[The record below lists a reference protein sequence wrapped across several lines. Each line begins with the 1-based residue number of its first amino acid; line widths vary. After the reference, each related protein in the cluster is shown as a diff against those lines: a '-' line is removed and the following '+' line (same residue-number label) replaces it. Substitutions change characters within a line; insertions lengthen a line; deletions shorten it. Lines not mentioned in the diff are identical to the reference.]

1 MKRAAALS
9 SLVTAA
15 LFFVACS
22 RDEATSEPVAMPEP
36 VVAAEPAIDPV
47 TGFKMTGDWE
57 IVRAN
62 CVACHSA
69 KLITQQRGSAQQWL
83 TMIRWMQKKQN
94 LWQFDPVTEE
104 KIITY
109 LADNYP
115 PSDAQRRAALPPDLM
130 PPNPYSMEN

>member
-1 MKRAAALS
+1 MFAAAL
-9 SLVTAA
+9 LVTG
-15 LFFVACS
+15 CS
-22 RDEATSEPVAMPEP
+22 REEAPPEP
-36 VVAAEPAIDPV
+36 AAPPQAVVSAEPAIDPA

-69 KLITQQRGSAQQWL
+69 KLITQQRGTAQQWL

-94 LWQFDPVTEE
+94 LWQFDPATEQQ
-104 KIITY
+104 IIAY

-115 PSDAQRRAALPPDLM
+115 PSDAQRRAALPPAMM
-130 PPNPYSMEN
+130 PPNPYSPET

>member
-1 MKRAAALS
+1 MRLATARASTLAA
-9 SLVTAA
+9 SL
-15 LFFVACS
+15 FIVACS
-22 RDEATSEPVAMPEP
+22 GEEAPPEPAATLQPVAS
-36 VVAAEPAIDPV
+36 AEPAFDPV

-57 IVRAN
+57 LVRAN

-69 KLITQQRGSAQQWL
+69 KLITQQRGTSQQWL

-94 LWQFDPVTEE
+94 LWAFDPATEE
-104 KIITY
+104 KIIAY

-130 PPNPYSMEN
+130 PPNPYSSE